1 MAVGEGRQ
9 SPINAVLAELVWL
22 FNIIHNILG
31 TKELVSVVQDDG
43 EEGTMDVQAAIVVNE
58 AQLFELI

>member
-22 FNIIHNILG
+22 FNIIHNISGLRNYASSNSHLQ
-31 TKELVSVVQDDG
+31 TVYKIS
-43 EEGTMDVQAAIVVNE
+43 
-58 AQLFELI
+58 LF